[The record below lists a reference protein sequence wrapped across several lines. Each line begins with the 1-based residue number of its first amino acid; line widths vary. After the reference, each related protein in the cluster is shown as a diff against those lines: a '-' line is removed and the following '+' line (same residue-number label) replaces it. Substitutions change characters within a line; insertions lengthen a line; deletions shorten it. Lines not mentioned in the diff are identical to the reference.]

1 MNQARKPVAVVV
13 GATSKWQSD
22 GRTTRLAHGRA
33 IDDSD
38 IPVGMR
44 WGVGGA
50 IAQKFA
56 KEGFLVVLTTRRAAN
71 ASALEKA
78 IVEQGGEPMIVELDL
93 VSRESISR
101 AFAAIRQQAGD
112 PDVLVY
118 NAGYLEGRDLPPDK
132 ELLEHVP
139 IEIFETAQHIASR
152 GPFLVAQE
160 VLPGMRKR
168 GAGSF
173 LISNN
178 QFSLRGRKRL
188 TGQSLYYPRVMM
200 RTLAQVLTEEYS
212 EHGVHVANVIIDGL
226 IDSPGTRAL
235 PRAQQHPEA
244 VMNPM
249 KIAEA
254 FYYLHT
260 QDRSC
265 WTHELQLTPYSTKPS
280 VWRGRQLEKG
290 VGSFLGIPIGL
301 ALSTAAGL
309 RVFVPLLLT
318 GLAARL
324 GYLSLTPSMTWIGS
338 DAALVAFATATVLE
352 VGAYYVP
359 WLDNVLDTVGT
370 PAALTAGVITTA
382 AGTPAPW
389 PPARCAPPAVSP

>member
-1 MNQARKPVAVVV
+1 MSGARKQVAVVV

-22 GRTTRLAHGRA
+22 GRNTRLAHGRV
-33 IDDSD
+33 IDDST
-38 IPVGMR
+38 IPVGVR

-56 KEGFLVVLTTRRAAN
+56 KEGFVVVLTTRNAAN
-71 ASALEKA
+71 AAALEKA
-78 IVEQGGEPMIVELDL
+78 IVEHGGQSMIVELDL

-101 AFAAIRQQAGD
+101 AFETIRSRAGD

-139 IEIFETAQHIASR
+139 LEILETAQHISVR

-160 VLPGMRKR
+160 VLPAMRKR

-178 QFSLRGRKRL
+178 ASSLRGRKRL

-212 EHGVHVANVIIDGL
+212 EHGVHVANVVIDGL

-235 PRAQQHPEA
+235 PRAQQNPQI
-244 VMNPM
+244 VMNPV

-260 QDRSC
+260 QDKSC
-265 WTHELQLTPYSTKPS
+265 WTHELQLTPSATKPS
-280 VWRGRQLEKG
+280 
-290 VGSFLGIPIGL
+290 F
-301 ALSTAAGL
+301 
-309 RVFVPLLLT
+309 
-318 GLAARL
+318 
-324 GYLSLTPSMTWIGS
+324 
-338 DAALVAFATATVLE
+338 
-352 VGAYYVP
+352 
-359 WLDNVLDTVGT
+359 
-370 PAALTAGVITTA
+370 
-382 AGTPAPW
+382 
-389 PPARCAPPAVSP
+389 

>member
-1 MNQARKPVAVVV
+1 MSADRRLVAVVV
-13 GATSKWQSD
+13 GATSKWQAD
-22 GRTTRLAHGRA
+22 GRNTKLAHGKA
-33 IDDSD
+33 VDDSHL
-38 IPVGMR
+38 PVGVR

-56 KEGFLVVLTTRRAAN
+56 KEGFLVVLTTRKAAN
-71 ASALEKA
+71 AAGLEKA
-78 IVEQGGEPMIVELDL
+78 IGEQGGTSFIVELDL
-93 VSRESISR
+93 VSQDSIAK
-101 AFAAIRQQAGD
+101 AFASIRERAGD

-118 NAGYLEGRDLPPDK
+118 NAGYLEGRDLAPDK

-139 IEIFETAQHIASR
+139 LEILETAQHVASR
-152 GPFLVAQE
+152 GPFLVAKE
-160 VLPGMRKR
+160 VLPAMRKR

-178 QFSLRGRKRL
+178 ASSLRGRKRL

-212 EHGVHVANVIIDGL
+212 EHGVHVANVVIDGL

-235 PRAQQHPEA
+235 ARTREHPEI
-244 VMNPM
+244 VMNPV

-280 VWRGRQLEKG
+280 
-290 VGSFLGIPIGL
+290 F
-301 ALSTAAGL
+301 
-309 RVFVPLLLT
+309 
-318 GLAARL
+318 
-324 GYLSLTPSMTWIGS
+324 
-338 DAALVAFATATVLE
+338 
-352 VGAYYVP
+352 
-359 WLDNVLDTVGT
+359 
-370 PAALTAGVITTA
+370 
-382 AGTPAPW
+382 
-389 PPARCAPPAVSP
+389 